1 VVIRPSFP
9 HSVFTRDSEFK
20 ARKNYSPFFRACS
33 ACMCLVFFM
42 SACGTTDQARI
53 KESRDAYLKNDFAK
67 SEAAL
72 YTPEV
77 FKNPENRLEHYYFL
91 SSIAMSEGLYEK
103 AVYFL
108 DKARDVAN
116 QVRSSSGTF
125 EWFSKDYKS
134 NPIEYSYIH
143 YMLVMSYE
151 LLAEAGQTPAWSTP
165 LIKDDKG
172 NVTVDAQTHPAQTF
186 DNREIADFRSKARSE
201 LLAWDSFLETLK
213 RTYPDQDYYKEDV
226 WARVLASYLH
236 GVSTDDNERRTSELL
251 SDQAGKI
258 LEHEFNRYPSA
269 KTQDDQIQSLLDRLK
284 KRAQGQ
290 QRPDTLFVLEAGVI
304 AKYKVKRFHLGLST
318 LFSNIKD
325 PKTRRLME
333 MVGLQVLLN
342 TAPEFGLIA
351 AGGAVAGA
359 VSGSSDDDEDGP
371 PQYFSDAVDRS
382 FGFEIRFPTMVF
394 PPADT
399 RVKLSLTA
407 PGLASQDYA
416 LPVVSPLQEM
426 VATELKNRESGEMFA
441 KALTIGSEY
450 LAVLIPAVIAY
461 RNAGRNGNVFQ
472 KLAILAG
479 YFLAKKAIDNANN
492 PDLRSWDL
500 LPELIAANLI
510 STAPGIYDAKVTIDN
525 HNGRDERNLGQVMI
539 GSPSSF
545 LLRQRIGDVPILDAR
560 GMGRAHA
567 FEQPPHVH

>member
-1 VVIRPSFP
+1 MVIRPSFTTL
-9 HSVFTRDSEFK
+9 SDNT
-20 ARKNYSPFFRACS
+20 ARKSYSPFFRACS
-33 ACMCLVFFM
+33 AFLCLVFFM
-42 SACGTTDQARI
+42 SACGTTDEARV
-53 KESRDAYLKNDFAK
+53 KESREAYLRNDFPK

-72 YTPEV
+72 FTPEV

-91 SSIAMSEGLYEK
+91 SSIAMSEGVYEK
-103 AVYFL
+103 AIYFL

-165 LIKDDKG
+165 EIKDDKG
-172 NVTVDAQTHPAQTF
+172 NVTVQAQTHPARTY
-186 DNREIADFRSKARSE
+186 DNREIADNRSRARSE
-201 LLAWDSFLETLK
+201 LLAWDTFLETLK
-213 RTYPDQDYYKEDV
+213 RTYPDQNYYKEDL
-226 WARVLASYLH
+226 WARTLASFLH
-236 GVSTDDNERRTSELL
+236 GTSSDNNERRTSELL
-251 SDQAGKI
+251 SDEATKI
-258 LEHEFNRYPSA
+258 LTKEFNRYPSS
-269 KTQDDQIQSLLDRLK
+269 KTQDAEIEPLLASLK
-284 KRAQGQ
+284 KRAQGPA
-290 QRPDTLFVLEAGVI
+290 RPDTLFVLEAGVV

-325 PKTRRLME
+325 PKTRRMME
-333 MVGLQVLLN
+333 MVGLQVLLSQ
-342 TAPEFGLIA
+342 APEFGLIA

-407 PGLASQDYA
+407 PGLTSQDFA
-416 LPVVSPLQEM
+416 LPVVSPLQEI

-441 KALTIGSEY
+441 KALTIGAEY

-461 RNAGRNGNVFQ
+461 RQASKNGNVFQ

-479 YFLAKKAIDNANN
+479 YFIAKKAIDNANN
-492 PDLRSWDL
+492 PDLRSWDT

-525 HNGRDERNLGQVMI
+525 HNGHDERSLGQVMI
-539 GSPSSF
+539 GSPTSF
-545 LLRQRIGDVPILDAR
+545 ILRERIGDVPILDPRVSR
-560 GMGRAHA
+560 GKHGAY
-567 FEQPPHVH
+567 EQPPHVH